1 MRPAICFEQLV
12 DASYSK
18 PEIISGLDIMIVR
31 ELTGGIYFGEPRGI
45 EPIENNERRGI
56 NTHTYTTSEIQRVAR
71 VAFDLAKKRKN
82 KVTSCEKSN
91 VMEAG
96 VLWREEVQ
104 ALKRKRI

>member
-1 MRPAICFEQLV
+1 
-12 DASYSK
+12 
-18 PEIISGLDIMIVR
+18 MIVR

-45 EPIENNERRGI
+45 EPIENNERKGI

-104 ALKRKRI
+104 F

>member
-1 MRPAICFEQLV
+1 MREEV
-12 DASYSK
+12 
-18 PEIISGLDIMIVR
+18 
-31 ELTGGIYFGEPRGI
+31 
-45 EPIENNERRGI
+45 I

-104 ALKRKRI
+104 ALKDKEYKNLELSHMLS